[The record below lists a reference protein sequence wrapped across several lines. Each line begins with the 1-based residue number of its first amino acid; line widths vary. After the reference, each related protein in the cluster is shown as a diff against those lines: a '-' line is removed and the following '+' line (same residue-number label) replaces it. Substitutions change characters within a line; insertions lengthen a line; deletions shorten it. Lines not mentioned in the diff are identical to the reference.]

1 MRVYEHW
8 SSWFWVLIGMVIAVA
23 SVMLGIGTIG
33 KPRAG
38 FMPFLAGL
46 VIVILAGVDLV
57 SAYRARQ
64 RNTIEVP
71 QKAAVRKMVIAIGA
85 LVAYSLLM
93 PTLGF
98 PLTTMAL
105 MVVLFRYTETMPW
118 KTSLFAAFCVTA
130 AAYLLFSQL
139 GTELPKGIFF

>member
-8 SSWFWVLIGMVIAVA
+8 SSWFWVLLGAAIAVA
-23 SVMLGIGTIG
+23 ALVLGIGTVG
-33 KPRAG
+33 KPGAG

-46 VIVILAGVDLV
+46 LIVILAAVDLV
-57 SAYRARQ
+57 TAFAAKKSQAVDLPNR
-64 RNTIEVP
+64 E
-71 QKAAVRKMVIAIGA
+71 AVRKMVMAVGA

-98 PLTTMAL
+98 PLTTLAL
-105 MVVLFRYTETMPW
+105 MIVLFRFTEALPW
-118 KTSLFAAFCVTA
+118 KTSLITAFCVTA
-130 AAYLLFSQL
+130 AAYLLFSNL